1 MEKNIKYQAT
11 VDDVGWSL
19 RKTLD
24 EIKQHG
30 ETRQLKFDMLLKY
43 GRLLLLEG
51 KANDAYQVFQQCSVH
66 SVDNGITDVKELY
79 YWTSRCQEEQGNMER
94 ALNGYLMLLERE
106 RFIENDELFVNAV
119 LDRLIL
125 FGDISTLVNEYKNRK
140 FEEMN
145 NPKDLLGKV
154 IKLLREVR

>member
-1 MEKNIKYQAT
+1 MEKNIKYQGT
-11 VDDVGWSL
+11 IDDMGWSL

-24 EIKQHG
+24 EIEKNG

-51 KANDAYQVFQQCSVH
+51 KANDAYEVFQQCSIH

-94 ALNGYLMLLERE
+94 ALNGYIMLLERE
-106 RFIENDELFVNAV
+106 RFIENDEIFVNAV

-154 IKLLREVR
+154 IKLLREVK